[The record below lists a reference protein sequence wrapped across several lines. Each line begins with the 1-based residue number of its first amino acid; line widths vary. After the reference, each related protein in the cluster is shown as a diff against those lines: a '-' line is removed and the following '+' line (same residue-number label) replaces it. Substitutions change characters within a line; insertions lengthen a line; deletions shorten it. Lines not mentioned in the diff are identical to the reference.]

1 MKINSIALSIAL
13 GILILITLSVVFK
26 VSIVNYSKEIQQST
40 YLRELFD
47 EKEALK
53 QAEQAAYEVEQHKKT
68 IELYHKTFQ
77 NTKKELGEELSE
89 KYQKEFMNLLN
100 LMKEEYKKA
109 EAAQKRAV
117 IAAPTSFP
125 ATKSKQTLDYLKRL
139 IDSIKI

>member
-1 MKINSIALSIAL
+1 MKIKSIIIPIAL
-13 GILILITLSVVFK
+13 GILILITLFMVLKLTYF
-26 VSIVNYSKEIQQST
+26 NYNKEIQKGN

-53 QAEQAAYEVEQHKKT
+53 QAEIAAYEVEQHKKT

-100 LMKEEYKKA
+100 LMKEEYKQA
-109 EAAQKRAV
+109 EAAQKRAQ
-117 IAAPTSFP
+117 IASPTSLP
-125 ATKSKQTLDYLKRL
+125 ARKSKQTLDYLKRL
-139 IDSIKI
+139 IETVKI

>member
-1 MKINSIALSIAL
+1 MNTNSMTLSVFL
-13 GILILITLSVVFK
+13 GILILITLAMILKLSVF
-26 VSIVNYSKEIQQST
+26 NYNEELQKDT

-53 QAEQAAYEVEQHKKT
+53 AAEIAAYEVEQHKKT
-68 IELYHKTFQ
+68 IELYHKTLQ

-89 KYQKEFMNLLN
+89 KYQQEFINILN

-109 EAAQKRAV
+109 EASQKRAE
-117 IAAPTSFP
+117 IASPTSLP
-125 ATKSKQTLDYLKRL
+125 AVKSKQTIVYLKQL